1 MPYAQVVY
9 YNSWLLNDLLTETTR
24 LWQSYL
30 GKGLD
35 AGHAIADE
43 LFRGA
48 KATGLLIDCKK

>member
-1 MPYAQVVY
+1 VY

>member
-1 MPYAQVVY
+1 VPNAQVVVCVL
-9 YNSWLLNDLLTETTR
+9 WLLNDRLTETTR

-35 AGHAIADE
+35 AGHAIANE

-48 KATGLLIDCKK
+48 KTTGLLIDCKK